1 MELEL
6 VGKIAFVNRIL
17 FVVRQNMTLLQK
29 YFYCRLEDKSYLI
42 VRYFPFTC
50 NDFPEGTMEKT
61 VIDKLNEVARLLI
74 LAQDNV
80 EYVQKYFIAELK
92 KEGRL
97 PGIEN
102 HSSENPPK
110 PE

>member
-6 VGKIAFVNRIL
+6 VAKIARVNRIL
-17 FVVRQNMTLLQK
+17 FVVRQNMTLIQK
-29 YFYCRLEDKSYLI
+29 YFYCRLERENYLI
-42 VRYFPFTC
+42 VRYFPITHY
-50 NDFPEGTMEKT
+50 DFPEGTMEKT

-80 EYVQKYFIAELK
+80 EYVQKYFISELK

-97 PGIEN
+97 PGTEDR
-102 HSSENPPK
+102 SSENQPQS
-110 PE
+110 E